1 MATIPIKSL
10 GTDIMTNRSEKG
22 SYGAALDAFCG

>member
-1 MATIPIKSL
+1 MATNPIESL

-22 SYGAALDAFCG
+22 SYGATLYEFCG